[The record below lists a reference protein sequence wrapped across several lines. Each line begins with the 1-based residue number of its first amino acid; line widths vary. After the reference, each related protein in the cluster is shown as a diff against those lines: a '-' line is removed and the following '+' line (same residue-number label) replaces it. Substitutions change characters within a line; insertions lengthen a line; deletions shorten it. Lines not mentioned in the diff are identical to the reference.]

1 MARTGR
7 PKTDNTKD
15 KIVALRLTEEGHARL
30 LQYADKHSLKMSDVL
45 KKGLF
50 DLQHRFRTP
59 MDTKMIPIW
68 YHFGTYRRIRLQC
81 D

>member
-45 KKGLF
+45 KKVCLIYNIVLGP
-50 DLQHRFRTP
+50 QW
-59 MDTKMIPIW
+59 IPK
-68 YHFGTYRRIRLQC
+68 
-81 D
+81 

>member
-7 PKTDNTKD
+7 TKTDNAKD
-15 KIVALRLTEEGHARL
+15 KIVALRLTEEEHARL

-50 DLQHRFRTP
+50 DL
-59 MDTKMIPIW
+59 
-68 YHFGTYRRIRLQC
+68 
-81 D
+81 

>member
-1 MARTGR
+1 MVMARTGR

-50 DLQHRFRTP
+50 DL
-59 MDTKMIPIW
+59 
-68 YHFGTYRRIRLQC
+68 
-81 D
+81 